1 MKNFLEDIIKT
12 GNYKLPDMEE
22 RIYKLFAMGKLEEAD
37 VPELLNMAAEYARD
51 DKQIDIAAI
60 LADLE
65 KRIEVLESA
74 GVKVWVNGMT
84 TAKGQ
89 TVLYA
94 ILKPD
99 DMTLRYCRY
108 DGGRAQT
115 ALSPGKIDGWV
126 ILASAGGEVTHLV
139 EKDADGKIILV
150 PVVNES
156 QDLAE

>member
-1 MKNFLEDIIKT
+1 MKEFIESVIRT
-12 GNYKLPDMEE
+12 GNYVLSEMEE
-22 RIYKLFAMGKLEEAD
+22 RIQKMYVLGKITETD
-37 VPELLNMAAEYARD
+37 MVELLNLAAEYAD
-51 DKQIDIAAI
+51 DTKQIDIAAI

-74 GVKVWVNGMT
+74 GVVVWTQGHV
-84 TAKGQ
+84 TAKGE

-108 DGGRAQT
+108 DGGRAST

-126 ILASAGGEVTHLV
+126 VLASAGGEVTHRI
-139 EKDADGKIILV
+139 EKDADGKIILG
-150 PVVNES
+150 PVNEE
-156 QDLAE
+156 A

>member
-1 MKNFLEDIIKT
+1 MKEFIESVIRT
-12 GNYKLPDMEE
+12 GNYVLSEMEE
-22 RIYKLFAMGKLEEAD
+22 RIQKMYVLGKITEAD
-37 VPELLNMAAEYARD
+37 MIELLNLAAEYAD
-51 DKQIDIAAI
+51 DTKQIDIAAI

-74 GVKVWVNGMT
+74 GVVVWTQGHV
-84 TAKGQ
+84 TAKGE

-108 DGGRAQT
+108 DGGRAST

-126 ILASAGGEVTHLV
+126 VLASAGGEITHRI

-150 PVVNES
+150 PVNEEPEE
-156 QDLAE
+156 A

>member
-1 MKNFLEDIIKT
+1 MKEFIESVIRT
-12 GNYKLPDMEE
+12 GNYVLAEMEE
-22 RIYKLFAMGKLEEAD
+22 RIQKMYVLGKITEAD
-37 VPELLNMAAEYARD
+37 MVELLNLAAEYAD
-51 DKQIDIAAI
+51 DTKQIDIAAI

-74 GVKVWVNGMT
+74 GVVVWTQGHV
-84 TAKGQ
+84 TAKGE

-108 DGGRAQT
+108 DGGRAST
-115 ALSPGKIDGWV
+115 ALNPGKIDGWV
-126 ILASAGGEVTHLV
+126 VLASAGGEITHRI

-150 PVVNES
+150 PVNEE
-156 QDLAE
+156 A

>member
-1 MKNFLEDIIKT
+1 MKEFIESVIKT
-12 GNYKLPDMEE
+12 GSYVLSEMEE
-22 RIYKLFAMGKLEEAD
+22 RIQKMYVLGKITEAD
-37 VPELLNMAAEYARD
+37 MVELLNLAAEYAD
-51 DKQIDIAAI
+51 DTKQIDIAAI

-74 GVKVWVNGMT
+74 GVVVWTQGHV
-84 TAKGQ
+84 TAKGE

-108 DGGRAQT
+108 DGGRAST

-126 ILASAGGEVTHLV
+126 VLASAGGEITHRI
-139 EKDADGKIILV
+139 EKDTDGKIILV
-150 PVVNES
+150 PVIEE
-156 QDLAE
+156 A